1 MPIGL
6 DPRVARVARRLN
18 AAAERYDAPVGRV
31 ALRALR
37 LRARGWRLGDMA
49 AAGLLDPR
57 AKPSS
62 KPWAVVPRHL
72 ERLQEAINPPEA
84 VPLCEDKRRF
94 DEACRRFGLP
104 TPALAATLERAPDA
118 GATAR
123 DWAAL
128 LAERTPAEFVVKP
141 VDGHRGIGVRVL
153 ARGPEGAVEHG
164 GRALS
169 WAELGD
175 ELAREPHPA
184 YVVQERLHP
193 HPELVRLTG
202 SPALQ
207 TIRVMTLVEPDG
219 QARIMSWGIRL
230 AIGDQPI
237 DSFQSGATGNLWAT
251 LNGDGSMSTPIT
263 VGPGRL
269 RVRLRAAP
277 PGDRHPAG
285 RRHRPVLG
293 GGARPLAPRGAG
305 LRHPPR
311 RGVGRRRHARRG
323 RADRGERLVVAARP
337 GRPHP
342 RGRRGPARVDPGARR
357 NPAPRAARRRVTGS

>member
-6 DPRVARVARRLN
+6 DPRVARVARRLS
-18 AAAERYDAPVGRV
+18 AAAARYDAPVGRV

-57 AKPSS
+57 GKPSS

-72 ERLQEAINPPEA
+72 ERLQEAINPLEA

-104 TPALAATLERAPDA
+104 TPALAATLERAPDP

-128 LAERTPAEFVVKP
+128 LAECAPAEFVVKP

-153 ARGPEGAVEHG
+153 ARSPEGAVEHG

-169 WAELGD
+169 WAELGA
-175 ELAREPHPA
+175 ELAGERHPA
-184 YVVQERLHP
+184 YVVQERMHP

-219 QARIMSWGIRL
+219 QARVMAWGIRL

-251 LNGDGSMSTPIT
+251 LNDDGSMSTPIT
-263 VGPGRL
+263 VGPGGFEFVYVPRHPVTGIPL
-269 RVRLRAAP
+269 AGVTVPGWEEARELSLRAA
-277 PGDRHPAG
+277 RAFSMLPAVG
-285 RRHRPVLG
+285 WDVAVTPSAVVLTEGNAWWSLLDPNGPIHGVAADLRASIRARG
-293 GGARPLAPRGAG
+293 GTLPRA
-305 LRHPPR
+305 L
-311 RGVGRRRHARRG
+311 RG
-323 RADRGERLVVAARP
+323 RA
-337 GRPHP
+337 
-342 RGRRGPARVDPGARR
+342 
-357 NPAPRAARRRVTGS
+357 